1 MPTGLRSPT
10 LTGRTVDY
18 ALTAQRGKADI
29 GGQVAATWLFNDTVP
44 GPLLRATQGDRLR
57 VVVRNQIPESTTV
70 HWHGIALVNPMDGVP
85 DVTQTPIDPGASF
98 TYDFVLPDAGTYW
111 FHPHEGVQLDHG
123 LYAPLIV
130 EDPNEPLGYDQEWV
144 LVLDDWTDGMGPSP
158 QGIDR
163 ALREG
168 KGNSDS
174 DSGGM
179 DMGSDSNGTSG
190 MDHGSMGGR
199 DGGSGIEA
207 SDKTMAKPGALGGDW
222 NYPAYLANGRLPN
235 APDTL
240 STAVGKRIRVRVINA
255 ASDTAFR
262 LWLDGHQLSAT
273 HADGFP
279 VRPVTVDQLVIGM
292 GERYDV
298 LITAGDGKFSFN
310 ALPDGKPGGA
320 RAVLSTGSGTTP
332 PLPTAPPVGRTLAY
346 ADLQPSEAAQLPT
359 KKVDQTVNIALT
371 GTMKPYVWT
380 IDGKPFDP
388 NRRIAIDAGKRIRL
402 VFANSTTM
410 WHPMHLHG
418 HTFAL
423 PAANWVRKDTVIV
436 APRSDLAVDFDA
448 DNPGAWMIHCH
459 NIYHAQAGMMAIM
472 AYAT

>member
-10 LTGRTVDY
+10 ITGRTVDY
-18 ALTAQRGKADI
+18 ALTAQRGKVDI
-29 GGQVAATWLFNDTVP
+29 GGQVVPTWLFNDTVP
-44 GPLLRATQGDRLR
+44 GPLRATQGDRLR

-85 DVTQTPIDPGASF
+85 DVTQPPIDTGASF
-98 TYDFVLPDAGTYW
+98 TYDYVLPDAGTYW
-111 FHPHEGVQLDHG
+111 FHPHSGLQLDHG

-144 LVLDDWTDGMGPSP
+144 LVLDDWTDGIGPSP
-158 QGIDR
+158 EGIDR

-168 KGNSDS
+168 KGNA

-179 DMGSDSNGTSG
+179 DMGSGSGGTPG
-190 MDHGSMGGR
+190 MGHGSMGGMG
-199 DGGSGIEA
+199 GGSGIEA
-207 SDKTMAKPGALGGDW
+207 SDKAMAKPGALGGDW
-222 NYPAYLANGRLPN
+222 NYPAYLSAR
-235 APDTL
+235 AL
-240 STAVGKRIRVRVINA
+240 SV
-255 ASDTAFR
+255 
-262 LWLDGHQLSAT
+262 T

-298 LITAGDGKFSFN
+298 LITAGDGNFSFN

-320 RAVLSTGSGTTP
+320 RGVLSTGSGTTP
-332 PLPTAPPVGRTLAY
+332 PLPTAAPIGRTLAY

-380 IDGKPFDP
+380 IDGKPYDP

-402 VFANSTTM
+402 VFANSTMM

-423 PAANWVRKDTVIV
+423 PAANGVRKDTVIV
-436 APRSDLAVDFDA
+436 APMSHLAVDFDA

-459 NIYHAQAGMMAIM
+459 NTYHVAAGMMAIM
-472 AYAT
+472 AYAK